1 LTDDD
6 AAELNQHSGNN
17 KPVGPGSQFRS
28 ALPETLTL
36 LGARDLRGAQKGQA
50 GIDIDPDCRSS
61 DRHADE
67 PNGPSPSEHSEGAP
81 VSGESPQEVLAN
93 PLAATAAGPSQ
104 RAATKTEAPVTVG
117 PPRLPLG
124 DTTAAFMAAP
134 EVSAESARSRDR
146 RLASWLR
153 WSATVL
159 LAGMILCAGT
169 VAIGFDHRAAGQ
181 VIANSDLRI
190 VAGHFENIGNFGFGP
205 NGPIGRIIEANG
217 MRLRID
223 AAATDPHDA
232 AGEIMLYRFS
242 RLGAD
247 GAATPYCQGNDSGV
261 GFPMA
266 GVWTS
271 GVHTHTPGQI
281 SVVCLGTAA
290 ARCVALGYRPWRKT
304 PDGADL
310 WEYHQAC
317 VRALRADYC
326 GSGQSHGDEQHGLAL
341 YDRLGIQPLRAA
353 DGMSFEAAWDAN
365 GASCV
370 NHMRAPARMTLKD
383 LRTECANLP
392 KARLGNSCDERDPA
406 LIFTKSPSPSAS

>member
-17 KPVGPGSQFRS
+17 KPVDPGSEFR
-28 ALPETLTL
+28 LGPPETLTL
-36 LGARDLRGAQKGQA
+36 PGARDDLRGPQEGQA
-50 GIDIDPDCRSS
+50 RMDSDPDYRSH
-61 DRHADE
+61 DRRDNE
-67 PNGPSPSEHSEGAP
+67 PEGRP
-81 VSGESPQEVLAN
+81 VSGHCEGALATSPQ
-93 PLAATAAGPSQ
+93 AATAPDPRQ
-104 RAATKTEAPVTVG
+104 PAAAEIQPPVPVS
-117 PPRLPLG
+117 PPCLPFA
-124 DTTAAFMAAP
+124 DTATTAIATP
-134 EVSAESARSRDR
+134 ELSPGESGQSRDG
-146 RLASWLR
+146 RLALR
-153 WSATVL
+153 LRRSATIL
-159 LAGMILCAGT
+159 LAAMALCAST
-169 VAIGFDHRAAGQ
+169 VAIGFDHGAPHGE
-181 VIANSDLRI
+181 VIANTDLRI
-190 VAGHFENIGNFGFGP
+190 VGGHFESIGNFGFGP
-205 NGPIGRIIEANG
+205 DGAIGRIIEANG

-223 AAATDPHDA
+223 AAAADPHDA
-232 AGEIMLYRFS
+232 TGEIMLYRFS
-242 RLGAD
+242 RLAAN
-247 GAATPYCQGNDSGV
+247 GAATAYCQGDDSGL

-266 GVWTS
+266 GVWRA

-290 ARCVALGYRPWRKT
+290 ARCVALGYRPWRT
-304 PDGADL
+304 TADGADL
-310 WEYHQAC
+310 WDYHQAC

-326 GSGQSHGDEQHGLAL
+326 GSGQSHGDGEHGLAL